1 MNRTELTW
9 LGICAAVASGIAL
22 ALAFPRAAE
31 LWPEVVGIV
40 VLIAALGYGF
50 SVRGWWFAMLV
61 FVGLA
66 IGYES
71 LVETERSYRLTPWM
85 RNVERRSAEKI
96 EPSALRSAFSRRV
109 ALGLDHAPEVVSLNR
124 AILLGE
130 RKRLS
135 PELKRIFV
143 DSGAIHIF
151 AISGLHVMVMAKIL
165 MSLVALLFVPLR
177 YQGLIALPFLWGYV
191 ALIGAPPSAVRAGL
205 MASFYFAAPVA
216 WRRPNGVVSWAISFL
231 IVHVVSPEQLK
242 EVGSLFSFVV
252 MLAIVIANRYVRLK
266 PDSFGQLA
274 FLTCVAWAAGVPI
287 AAATFGRLTPG
298 GLLANLLLVS
308 TAAYTVVASALGV
321 LASFIWDPL
330 AAHFNN
336 LAALVTDAMV
346 VVARAVASLPFA
358 NLEIPP
364 WGVADCL
371 GWYTAFGLFLYL
383 IHHIQER
390 RRQI

>member
-1 MNRTELTW
+1 MNRTELIW

-22 ALAFPRAAE
+22 ALTFPRAAE
-31 LWPEVVGIV
+31 LWPEIVGIV

-71 LVETERSYRLTPWM
+71 IVETERSYRLTPWM
-85 RNVERRSAEKI
+85 RNVERRAANKVEST
-96 EPSALRSAFSRRV
+96 ALRRDFSERV
-109 ALGLDHAPEVVSLNR
+109 GIGLEHAPELASLNR

-130 RKRLS
+130 RKRL
-135 PELKRIFV
+135 PPDLRRIFV

-151 AISGLHVMVMAKIL
+151 AISGLHVMAMAKIL
-165 MSLVALLFVPLR
+165 MALVALLFVPLR
-177 YQGLIALPFLWGYV
+177 WQGLIALPILWGYV

-216 WRRPNGVVSWAISFL
+216 WRRSNGVVSWAISFL
-231 IVHVVSPEQLK
+231 IVHVISPEQLK

-252 MLAIVIANRYVRLK
+252 MLALVLANRFVRLR

-274 FLTCVAWAAGVPI
+274 FLTFVAWAAGVPI

-308 TAAYTVVASALGV
+308 TAAYTVVASALGI
-321 LASFIWDPL
+321 LASFIWAPL

-336 LAALVTDAMV
+336 LAALVTQAMV
-346 VVARAVASLPFA
+346 VVACAVAKIPWA
-358 NLEIPP
+358 NFEIPP
-364 WGVADCL
+364 WGVFDCL
-371 GWYTAFGLFLYL
+371 GWYAAFGLFLYL
-383 IHHIQER
+383 VYHVQER
-390 RRQI
+390 HRHI

>member
-31 LWPEVVGIV
+31 LWPEIVGVV

-71 LVETERSYRLTPWM
+71 IVEVERSYRLTPWM
-85 RNVERRSAEKI
+85 RNVKRRAVEKT
-96 EPSALRSAFSRRV
+96 ESTALRRDFSERV
-109 ALGLDHAPEVVSLNR
+109 AIGLEHAPELASLNR

-130 RKRLS
+130 RSRLS

-177 YQGLIALPFLWGYV
+177 MQGLIALPILWGYV

-231 IVHVVSPEQLK
+231 VVHVVAPEQLK
-242 EVGSLFSFVV
+242 EIGSLFSFVV
-252 MLAIVIANRYVRLK
+252 MLALVLANRFVRLR
-266 PDSFGQLA
+266 PGSFGQLA
-274 FLTCVAWAAGVPI
+274 FLTFVAWAAGVPI

-321 LASFIWDPL
+321 LASLIWNPL
-330 AAHFNN
+330 AVHFNN
-336 LAALVTDAMV
+336 LAAVVTGWMV
-346 VVARAVASLPFA
+346 LVARSVASLPCA

-364 WGVADCL
+364 WGVFDCL
-371 GWYTAFGLFLYL
+371 GWYAALGLFVFL
-383 IHHIQER
+383 IHHVQER
-390 RRQI
+390 HRQI